1 MWVVAF
7 ERVLVTGLVFET
19 FETFQKSARQ
29 CSPGQACDE
38 CAHFH
43 ALTLTNNESL
53 CDFLLITM
61 RIGLLILG
69 TKIKVKFS
77 STFDELE

>member
-19 FETFQKSARQ
+19 FETFQQSARQ
-29 CSPGQACDE
+29 CSPGQACEE

-43 ALTLTNNESL
+43 AQTLTIDESL
-53 CDFLLITM
+53 CDFLLLD
-61 RIGLLILG
+61 LLE
-69 TKIKVKFS
+69 FS